1 MSRAARLDEAME
13 RAGVVSMQRLAS
25 LCCVSKSSLYRFS
38 QGSDVRLSVLER
50 LAHALKVSPAWLA
63 WGLDVKR
70 LGEGALVVRG
80 DVLDPATIAWVEDVR
95 RTVPGAVVVFQS
107 TVLRHGH
114 VGSQT

>member
-13 RAGVVSMQRLAS
+13 RAGVVSMQRLAA
-25 LCCVSKSSLYRFS
+25 LCRVSKSALYRFS

-63 WGLDVKR
+63 WGLEAEK

-80 DVLDPATIAWVEDVR
+80 DVLDPATVAWVDDVR
-95 RTVPGAVVVFQS
+95 RAAPKALVVFQNQQ
-107 TVLRHGH
+107 
-114 VGSQT
+114 SQYNDWQP